1 MAVDRHEKAWVF
13 DFALEAKAGHR
24 LVRYSEVEEVM
35 EKIHA
40 WAASR
45 GLRIGGGFRVPTDEG
60 KNVNPFAED
69 S

>member
-1 MAVDRHEKAWVF
+1 MAVDRREKAWVF
-13 DFALEAKAGHR
+13 YFGLEAKADHL
-24 LVRYSEVEEVM
+24 LVRYSEAEEVM

-45 GLRIGGGFRVPTDEG
+45 GLRIGGGFRVPTYEE
-60 KNVNPFAED
+60 KYVNPFAED

>member
-1 MAVDRHEKAWVF
+1 MAVDLSEKAWVF
-13 DFALEAKAGHR
+13 HFALEAKAGHR
-24 LVRYSEVEEVM
+24 LVRYSEAEEVM

-45 GLRIGGGFRVPTDEG
+45 GLRISGGFRVPTYEE
-60 KNVNPFAED
+60 KYVNPFTED